1 MVGRGQMERCTQT
14 ARSFKSKGR
23 LLKHN
28 LFETEKEKVL
38 SVTAYNFEEIGGRTV
53 VRAREKFNYDM
64 TDQQYNA
71 VIEGWKSAL
80 DLVRQT
86 SEKALSVFKRLTT
99 G

>member
-1 MVGRGQMERCTQT
+1 
-14 ARSFKSKGR
+14 
-23 LLKHN
+23 
-28 LFETEKEKVL
+28 L
-38 SVTAYNFEEIGGRTV
+38 SVTAYNFEEMGARTV
-53 VRAREKFNYDM
+53 VRAREEFNYDM